1 MKKIITILILLQ
13 FIYSA
18 SNAQIKLIGN
28 ITTNGKASYPTHIDS
43 LGKGGMMVMPTLGS
57 RDSIPSLRRKFGM
70 LVYVQENDSLYK
82 LKNTASA
89 KKYTDSSDWLSIG
102 LSSSEDVDKFLKY
115 VKTSDSLFIIGNTT
129 IDSNLYV
136 KGGLRIGGKLELD
149 SRLVFN
155 DSLTVTRGARIDS
168 SLLVKGKIF
177 ANDSLVANSRV
188 YALGKVQLDS
198 TLTVNK
204 VTTIRDSLLA
214 KANVVIDSNLYVK
227 KDLEVKGN
235 LIVNTG
241 LIFNDSLIVTSGA
254 RIDSGLLLKRN
265 LNVDGVSIL
274 NDSLIVKNISILSK
288 IQNDSSV
295 IAAKLRG
302 DSTTI
307 NSSLVDSSLILNTRI
322 NTKVNTLNGVVQ
334 NTLTVNGKATIT
346 DSLTVRG
353 NTAISGN
360 LTVKGT
366 NILSKLT
373 TDSTTIL
380 TRLIDSSSTLN
391 NRINSKVNISDTATM
406 LDNYRNSINDLSNS
420 KVNSS
425 DTAAMLNSRFAR
437 DTVSISNRIDVLAN
451 STSSEKIKFTKDFPV
466 RIATGKTF
474 GKYANGSTIPA
485 TGKTLDELLTDITTE
500 VIRPTYTGPSVT
512 VGSPNAGTFE
522 VGANLGTINLTST
535 FTQRDA
541 GAITNTKYQKSGTD
555 LAGTTDIISSLTT
568 PLQYTAVIQYAKGS
582 VKLNNIDVP
591 DSTGII
597 QAGSIT
603 SALTTLF
610 TPAAKKYYGSS
621 LSNNITDADLLA
633 GSSEFV
639 SNNASIL
646 KSSFTI
652 PISGGSKYIYYAY
665 PVKYIDNI
673 TSYPTSIAIWVGGFE
688 STGSFTKTIKS
699 VTNAQNFTQDYYIYV
714 WKNTSNADIT
724 NIEVK

>member
-1 MKKIITILILLQ
+1 MKKILTILILLQ
-13 FIYSA
+13 LVYSA
-18 SNAQIKLIGN
+18 GNAQIKLIGN

-43 LGKGGMMVMPTLGS
+43 LGKGGMMVMPTIGS

-70 LVYVQENDSLYK
+70 LVYVQQNDSLYK
-82 LKNTASA
+82 LKNTASG
-89 KKYTDSSDWLSIG
+89 KRYTDNSDWVTIG
-102 LSSSEDVDKFLKY
+102 LSSTEDVDKFLKY
-115 VKTSDSLFIIGNTT
+115 AKNSDSLFIIGNTT
-129 IDSNLYV
+129 IDSNL
-136 KGGLRIGGKLELD
+136 
-149 SRLVFN
+149 
-155 DSLTVTRGARIDS
+155 T
-168 SLLVKGKIF
+168 
-177 ANDSLVANSRV
+177 
-188 YALGKVQLDS
+188 
-198 TLTVNK
+198 
-204 VTTIRDSLLA
+204 
-214 KANVVIDSNLYVK
+214 VK

-235 LIVNTG
+235 LILNTG
-241 LIFNDSLIVTSGA
+241 LQFNDSLVVSKGA
-254 RIDSGLLLKRN
+254 RIQQGMK
-265 LNVDGVSIL
+265 
-274 NDSLIVKNISILSK
+274 LIGKLDLRDTLSVKGISILDDSLYVKGISVLSK
-288 IQNDSSV
+288 IVNDSTTITS
-295 IAAKLRG
+295 KLRG
-302 DSTTI
+302 DSTAITTKLRTDSADIRSKILLDSTDITAKLRADSTTI
-307 NSSLVDSSLILNTRI
+307 NRSLVDSSLSLNARI
-322 NTKVNTLNGVVQ
+322 NTKVNTLNGIVQ

-360 LTVKGT
+360 LIVKGT

-373 TDSTTIL
+373 TDSTNIL
-380 TRLIDSSSTLN
+380 TRLIDSSSALN
-391 NRINSKVNISDTATM
+391 NRINSKVNISDTSTM
-406 LDNYRNSINDLSNS
+406 LDNYRISINDLSSS
-420 KVNSS
+420 KLNSS
-425 DTAAMLNSRFAR
+425 DTATMLNARFAR

-474 GKYANGSTIPA
+474 GKYANGSIIPA

-500 VIRPTYTGPSVT
+500 VIRPTYSGPSLSVS
-512 VGSPNAGTFE
+512 SPNAGTFE
-522 VGANLGTINLTST
+522 VGSNLGTVNLTST

-541 GAITNTKYQKSGTD
+541 GAIISTKYLKSGSE
-555 LAGTTDIISSLTT
+555 LAGTTDIISALTT
-568 PLQYTAVIQYAKGS
+568 PLQYSAVVQYARGS

-597 QAGSIT
+597 QAGTIT
-603 SALTTLF
+603 SAVTTLF

-621 LSNNITDADLLA
+621 FSNNITDADLLA
-633 GSSEFV
+633 SSSEFV

-665 PVKYIDNI
+665 PVKYVDNI